1 MNTWCLAKR
10 LFKLFILSIFIMLEV
25 YTRFLD
31 GEMRGRRKR
40 DFLHLLALGCAYL
53 HLKFL
58 KNFVDRFLT
67 RKGVANNAN
76 SERGSKSEMARIT

>member
-1 MNTWCLAKR
+1 
-10 LFKLFILSIFIMLEV
+10 MLEV

-58 KNFVDRFLT
+58 KNFVDVC
-67 RKGVANNAN
+67 GGIVGDVD
-76 SERGSKSEMARIT
+76 GSTGASVGASVGISVVTFGRLVG